1 MAEHEFKLASSYS
14 QWVENVEPARQCC
27 KMSMEET
34 LTKTNLLRA
43 EAFGLSSSPS
53 STNSPELQNERA
65 RILPLGFSD
74 SSSDSM
80 SPRPLA
86 TLIDS
91 PIGIVINT
99 GKRNVNVEREEREA
113 KVPRTAERNFVK
125 QIVPCGFSSSPS
137 SSSQFDELFYEM
149 HSPQIANVQSSTPME
164 ISEKQQLTPISP
176 DFNETRDESRS
187 PCK

>member
-1 MAEHEFKLASSYS
+1 M
-14 QWVENVEPARQCC
+14 ENVERQFC

-34 LTKTNLLRA
+34 PTKTNLLRV

-74 SSSDSM
+74 SSSESM

-86 TLIDS
+86 TLIES
-91 PIGIVINT
+91 PIGIAINT

-113 KVPRTAERNFVK
+113 KVPRIAERNFVK

-137 SSSQFDELFYEM
+137 WSSQFDELFDEM
-149 HSPQIANVQSSTPME
+149 HSPQIATVQSSTPME
-164 ISEKQQLTPISP
+164 IPEKQQLAPVSP
-176 DFNETRDESRS
+176 DFNETRDESRN